1 MKKWWLGSIPC
12 TFISKPMLFRHQEH
26 KYNAVWVRCIAG
38 HNYIVPIFTCG
49 VSILYR
55 SEVCIKSMLC
65 KQVPNL
71 NIISIFNAHFSMD
84 RKLVGVVCTNQL
96 PTNSHLELEDS
107 SISYCCSLTL
117 SFNYSILGLRRQ
129 CLHISSGQSFYE
141 FRHKWMRGKAYWFYL

>member
-1 MKKWWLGSIPC
+1 
-12 TFISKPMLFRHQEH
+12 MLFRHQEH

-38 HNYIVPIFTCG
+38 HNYIVPIFTCI
-49 VSILYR
+49 VVKFALSPCYVNKCQILM
-55 SEVCIKSMLC
+55 SS
-65 KQVPNL
+65 P
-71 NIISIFNAHFSMD
+71 SFTAHFSMD
-84 RKLVGVVCTNQL
+84 RKLVGVVCKNQL

-141 FRHKWMRGKAYWFYL
+141 FRHKWMRGKPTDSIYNVRTYVGLV